1 MLDRMAKRVEDP
13 TGAPGADRATG
24 PDQGLSSLA
33 TGYRQAE
40 PYMAASSALI
50 ASVAGF
56 TALGY
61 GLDRW
66 LGHTVQWLLL
76 VGAVVGIGVGFTA
89 FFTKIAAATHA
100 AARRS

>member
-1 MLDRMAKRVEDP
+1 MA
-13 TGAPGADRATG
+13 
-24 PDQGLSSLA
+24 SSLA
-33 TGYRQAE
+33 AGYRAAE

-66 LGHTVQWLLL
+66 LGHTVQWLLV
-76 VGAVVGIGVGFTA
+76 VGAVVGMAVGFTA
-89 FFTKIAAATHA
+89 FFTKIAAATRSD
-100 AARRS
+100 ARRS